1 MQQEKLKK
9 ISNKLT
15 TDQNNYM
22 NSFRQN
28 LFMYVDEKDIT
39 IRDIS
44 EAADIPFSTLNSIL
58 YGNSKDIKL
67 STVIKLAR
75 TLDISIDE
83 LVGAETINPI
93 TRESL
98 SICRNLPEHA
108 VYLIRYF
115 IRHQK
120 KIYETK
126 DNTIKRIS
134 VLKPEC
140 NRGNML
146 TTNVIVPME
155 VDSLPN
161 SLKSK
166 IYLGIKVPCEHYMP
180 YYAPGDIILVAADRE
195 GVNGERCVV
204 THNGKIYL
212 VEKRSYIKDG
222 KKQYKYVALLN
233 DAFVVTE
240 NDIDDKVGY
249 IVGFLNPDGSWGT
262 R

>member
-1 MQQEKLKK
+1 MHQEKLKL
-9 ISNKLT
+9 ISSKLT
-15 TDQNNYM
+15 SDQNNYM
-22 NSFRQN
+22 NAFRQN
-28 LFMYVDEKDIT
+28 LFLYVNEKDIT
-39 IRDIS
+39 IKEIS
-44 EAADIPFSTLNSIL
+44 EEADIPFSTLNSIL
-58 YGNSKDIKL
+58 YGNPKDIKL
-67 STVIKLAR
+67 STVVKLAK
-75 TLDISIDE
+75 TLDVSIDE

-93 TRESL
+93 TRESM

-108 VYLIRYF
+108 LYLVRYF

-120 KIYETK
+120 KIYESK
-126 DNTIKRIS
+126 DNRIKRIS

-140 NRGNML
+140 NRGNLL

-155 VDSLPN
+155 VDSLPD

-166 IYLGIKVPCEHYMP
+166 IYLGVKVPCEHYMP

-195 GVNGERCVV
+195 GLNGERCVV

-222 KKQYKYVALLN
+222 KKHYKYVALLN
-233 DAFVVTE
+233 DDFVVSE